1 MRHVPN
7 ALTILRFVLTP
18 IVLVLTWESTSWEES
33 TGAFSAFAVAS
44 ISDYLDGKIARKYQV
59 HSRLGTFLDPLA
71 DKVLVLGTY
80 GVIAMQ
86 HAALVPVWMLS
97 LIALRDIGVTAFR
110 SWAER
115 NDRPLVTNTSAKW
128 KTALQLT
135 HLHLVL
141 AGLALVQGTS
151 WLASL
156 GQDLLTV
163 LGGPA
168 VTILVTA
175 VTVYTGLLYARQ
187 APSMSRD
194 S

>member
-97 LIALRDIGVTAFR
+97 LIALRDVGVTTFR

-151 WLASL
+151 WLARL

-163 LGGPA
+163 LGSPA

>member
-1 MRHVPN
+1 
-7 ALTILRFVLTP
+7 VLTP

-163 LGGPA
+163 LGSPA